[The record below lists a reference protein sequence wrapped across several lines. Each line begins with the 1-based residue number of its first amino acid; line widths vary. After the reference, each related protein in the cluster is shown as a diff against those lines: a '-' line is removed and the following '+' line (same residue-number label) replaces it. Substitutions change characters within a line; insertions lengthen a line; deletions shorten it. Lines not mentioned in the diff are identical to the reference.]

1 MIFSGVMKCKTDY
14 LEFIYNGKDEKIC
27 GKQTSI
33 PPIHIPSNNVIIKF
47 HSSNMRLERRGFLLT
62 YVTKELAMK
71 RAMDKNTGNLD
82 FL

>member
-1 MIFSGVMKCKTDY
+1 
-14 LEFIYNGKDEKIC
+14 
-27 GKQTSI
+27 
-33 PPIHIPSNNVIIKF
+33 
-47 HSSNMRLERRGFLLT
+47 MRLERRGFLLT